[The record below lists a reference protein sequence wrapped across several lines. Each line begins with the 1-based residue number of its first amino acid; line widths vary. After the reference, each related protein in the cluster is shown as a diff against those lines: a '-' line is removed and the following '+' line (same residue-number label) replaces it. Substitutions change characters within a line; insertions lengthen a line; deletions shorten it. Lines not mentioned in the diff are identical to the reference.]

1 MILNHVKEK
10 ITMKD
15 SKPTIYDPNF
25 LPTNIYSGVP
35 SFLNLPVLENKED
48 LAQMDVAVMGVPWE
62 GGCTIGG
69 FSSCTEGPKSIRSAS
84 IRYTGYLPDFDL
96 DCFSQL
102 KAGDYGDTAV
112 QNGNY
117 EFTFGEIRKKVG
129 EIYDAGAAPIILGGD
144 HGIAYPTISEL
155 AKRHPGKVGV
165 LHFDAHLDNYS
176 NFGDDPYSRCS
187 PFYQLY
193 NDPNMDPTKIVHIG
207 IRGPRN
213 HQEEFNNA
221 KKYGANV
228 ILCREIKKN
237 GWEASIK
244 KAIELASKDT
254 EVLYVT
260 ICADSL
266 DAAFMPQGPQDMG
279 GLTSFELLMMVHE
292 AGLAGAKAMD
302 FVEIYPDAYS
312 LHPASHMGCWL
323 ALYFLNGMAE
333 RRKNE
338 GK

>member
-1 MILNHVKEK
+1 
-10 ITMKD
+10 MKN

-35 SFLNLPVLENKED
+35 TFLNLPVLENKQD

-69 FSSCTEGPKSIRSAS
+69 YSSCTDGPKSIRSAS

-102 KAGDYGDTAV
+102 KAGDYGDIAV

-129 EIYDAGAAPIILGGD
+129 ESYDAGAVPIILGGD
-144 HGIAYPTISEL
+144 HGSAYPTISEL

-254 EVLYVT
+254 EVMYVT

-292 AGLAGAKAMD
+292 AGLAGARALD

-312 LHPASHMGCWL
+312 LQPASHVGCWL
-323 ALYFLNGMAE
+323 ALYFLNGVAE
-333 RRKNE
+333 RRKNGE
-338 GK
+338 K

>member
-1 MILNHVKEK
+1 
-10 ITMKD
+10 MKN

-35 SFLNLPVLENKED
+35 TFLNLPVLENKQD

-69 FSSCTEGPKSIRSAS
+69 YSSCTDGPKSIRSAS

-102 KAGDYGDTAV
+102 KAGDYGDIAV

-129 EIYDAGAAPIILGGD
+129 EIYDAGAVPIILGGD

-176 NFGDDPYSRCS
+176 NFGDDLYSRCS

-207 IRGPRN
+207 IRGPSN

-254 EVLYVT
+254 EVMYVT

-292 AGLAGAKAMD
+292 AGLAGARALD

-312 LHPASHMGCWL
+312 LQPASHVGCWL
-323 ALYFLNGMAE
+323 ALYFLNGVAE
-333 RRKNE
+333 RRKNGE
-338 GK
+338 K

>member
-1 MILNHVKEK
+1 
-10 ITMKD
+10 MKD

-35 SFLNLPVLENKED
+35 TFLNLPVLENKQD

-69 FSSCTEGPKSIRSAS
+69 YSSCTDGPKSIRSAS

-102 KAGDYGDTAV
+102 KAGDYGDIAV

-129 EIYDAGAAPIILGGD
+129 EIYDAGAVPIILGGD

-254 EVLYVT
+254 EVVYVT

-292 AGLAGAKAMD
+292 AGLAGARALD

-312 LHPASHMGCWL
+312 LQPASHVGCWL
-323 ALYFLNGMAE
+323 ALYFLTGVAE
-333 RRKNE
+333 RRKNG

>member
-1 MILNHVKEK
+1 
-10 ITMKD
+10 MKN
-15 SKPTIYDPNF
+15 SKPTIYDPNV

-35 SFLNLPVLENKED
+35 TFLNLPVLENKQD

-69 FSSCTEGPKSIRSAS
+69 YSSCTDGPKSIRSAS

-102 KAGDYGDTAV
+102 KAGDYGDIAV

-129 EIYDAGAAPIILGGD
+129 EIYDAGAVPIILGGD

-254 EVLYVT
+254 EVMYVT

-292 AGLAGAKAMD
+292 AGLAGARALD

-312 LHPASHMGCWL
+312 LQPASHVGCWL
-323 ALYFLNGMAE
+323 ALYFLNGVAE
-333 RRKNE
+333 RRKNGE
-338 GK
+338 K

>member
-1 MILNHVKEK
+1 MRN
-10 ITMKD
+10 

-35 SFLNLPVLENKED
+35 TFLNLPVLENKQD

-69 FSSCTEGPKSIRSAS
+69 YSSCTDGPKSIRSAS

-102 KAGDYGDTAV
+102 KAGDYGDIAV

-129 EIYDAGAAPIILGGD
+129 EIYDAGAVPIILGGD

-254 EVLYVT
+254 EVMYVT

-292 AGLAGAKAMD
+292 AGLAGARAMD

-312 LHPASHMGCWL
+312 LQPASHVGCWL
-323 ALYFLNGMAE
+323 ALYFLNGVAE
-333 RRKNE
+333 RRKNGE
-338 GK
+338 K

>member
-1 MILNHVKEK
+1 
-10 ITMKD
+10 MKN

-35 SFLNLPVLENKED
+35 TFLNLPVLENKQD

-69 FSSCTEGPKSIRSAS
+69 YSSCTDGPKSIRSAS

-102 KAGDYGDTAV
+102 KAGDYGDIAV

-129 EIYDAGAAPIILGGD
+129 EIYDAGAVPIILGGD

-193 NDPNMDPTKIVHIG
+193 NDPNMDPTKSVHIG

-254 EVLYVT
+254 EVVYVT

-292 AGLAGAKAMD
+292 AGLAGARALD

-312 LHPASHMGCWL
+312 LQPASHVGCWL
-323 ALYFLNGMAE
+323 ALYFLNGVAE
-333 RRKNE
+333 RRKNG

>member
-1 MILNHVKEK
+1 
-10 ITMKD
+10 MKD

-35 SFLNLPVLENKED
+35 TFLNLPVLENKQD

-69 FSSCTEGPKSIRSAS
+69 YSSCTDGPKSIRSAS

-102 KAGDYGDTAV
+102 KAGDYGDIPV

-129 EIYDAGAAPIILGGD
+129 EIYDAGAVPIILGGD

-254 EVLYVT
+254 EVVYVT

-292 AGLAGAKAMD
+292 AGLAGARALD

-312 LHPASHMGCWL
+312 LQPASHVGCWL
-323 ALYFLNGMAE
+323 ALYFLNGVAN
-333 RRKNE
+333 RIKTAPKKNTIN
-338 GK
+338 

>member
-1 MILNHVKEK
+1 M
-10 ITMKD
+10 
-15 SKPTIYDPNF
+15 
-25 LPTNIYSGVP
+25 
-35 SFLNLPVLENKED
+35 NLPVLENKQD

-69 FSSCTEGPKSIRSAS
+69 YSSCTDGPKSIRSAS

-102 KAGDYGDTAV
+102 KAGDYGDIAV

-129 EIYDAGAAPIILGGD
+129 EIYDAGAVPIILGGD

-254 EVLYVT
+254 EVMYVT

-292 AGLAGAKAMD
+292 AGLAGARAMD

-312 LHPASHMGCWL
+312 LQPASHVGCWL
-323 ALYFLNGMAE
+323 ALYFLNGVAE
-333 RRKNE
+333 RRKNG

>member
-1 MILNHVKEK
+1 
-10 ITMKD
+10 MKN
-15 SKPTIYDPNF
+15 SKPTSYDPNF

-35 SFLNLPVLENKED
+35 TFLNLPVLENKQD

-69 FSSCTEGPKSIRSAS
+69 YSSCTDGPKSIRSAS

-102 KAGDYGDTAV
+102 KAGDYGDIAV

-129 EIYDAGAAPIILGGD
+129 EIYDAGAVPIILGGD

-254 EVLYVT
+254 EVMYVT

-292 AGLAGAKAMD
+292 AGLAGARALD

-312 LHPASHMGCWL
+312 LQPASHVGCWL
-323 ALYFLNGMAE
+323 ALYFLNVVAE
-333 RRKNE
+333 RRKNGE
-338 GK
+338 K

>member
-1 MILNHVKEK
+1 
-10 ITMKD
+10 MKN

-35 SFLNLPVLENKED
+35 TFLNLPVLENKQD

-69 FSSCTEGPKSIRSAS
+69 YSSCTDGPKSIRSAS

-102 KAGDYGDTAV
+102 KAGDYGDIPV

-129 EIYDAGAAPIILGGD
+129 EIYDAGAVPIILGGD

-213 HQEEFNNA
+213 HQEEFNKA

-254 EVLYVT
+254 EVVYVT

-292 AGLAGAKAMD
+292 AGLAGARALD

-312 LHPASHMGCWL
+312 LQPASHVGCWL
-323 ALYFLNGMAE
+323 ALYFLNGVAE
-333 RRKNE
+333 RRKNG

>member
-1 MILNHVKEK
+1 
-10 ITMKD
+10 MKNR
-15 SKPTIYDPNF
+15 KPTIYDPNF

-35 SFLNLPVLENKED
+35 TFLNLPVLENKQD

-69 FSSCTEGPKSIRSAS
+69 YSSCTDGPKSIRSAS

-102 KAGDYGDTAV
+102 KAGDYGDIAV

-129 EIYDAGAAPIILGGD
+129 EIYDAGAVPIILGGD

-254 EVLYVT
+254 EVMYVT

-292 AGLAGAKAMD
+292 AGLAGARAMD

-312 LHPASHMGCWL
+312 LQPASHVGCWL
-323 ALYFLNGMAE
+323 ALYFLNGVAE
-333 RRKNE
+333 RRKNG

>member
-1 MILNHVKEK
+1 
-10 ITMKD
+10 MKN

-35 SFLNLPVLENKED
+35 TFLNLPVLENKQD

-69 FSSCTEGPKSIRSAS
+69 YSSCTDGPKSIRSAS

-102 KAGDYGDTAV
+102 KEGDYGDIAV

-129 EIYDAGAAPIILGGD
+129 EIYDAGAVPIILGGD

-254 EVLYVT
+254 EVMYVT

-292 AGLAGAKAMD
+292 AGLAGARALD

-312 LHPASHMGCWL
+312 LQPASHVGCWL
-323 ALYFLNGMAE
+323 ALYFLNGVAE
-333 RRKNE
+333 RRKNG

>member
-1 MILNHVKEK
+1 
-10 ITMKD
+10 MKN

-35 SFLNLPVLENKED
+35 TFLNLPVLENKQD

-69 FSSCTEGPKSIRSAS
+69 YSSCTDGPKSIRSAS

-102 KAGDYGDTAV
+102 KAGDYGDIAV

-129 EIYDAGAAPIILGGD
+129 EIYDAGAVPIILGGD

-254 EVLYVT
+254 EVMYVT

-292 AGLAGAKAMD
+292 AGLAGARARD

-312 LHPASHMGCWL
+312 LQPASHVGCWL
-323 ALYFLNGMAE
+323 ALYFLNGVAE
-333 RRKNE
+333 RRKNG

>member
-1 MILNHVKEK
+1 
-10 ITMKD
+10 MKN

-35 SFLNLPVLENKED
+35 TFLNLPVLENKQD

-69 FSSCTEGPKSIRSAS
+69 YSSCTDGPKSIRSAS

-102 KAGDYGDTAV
+102 KAGDYGDIAV

-129 EIYDAGAAPIILGGD
+129 EIYDAGAVPIILGGD

-207 IRGPRN
+207 IRGPRD

-254 EVLYVT
+254 EVMYVT

-292 AGLAGAKAMD
+292 AGLAGARAMD

-312 LHPASHMGCWL
+312 LQPASHVGCWL
-323 ALYFLNGMAE
+323 ALYFLNGVAE
-333 RRKNE
+333 RRKNG

>member
-1 MILNHVKEK
+1 
-10 ITMKD
+10 MKD

-35 SFLNLPVLENKED
+35 TFLNLPVLENKQD

-69 FSSCTEGPKSIRSAS
+69 YSSCTDGPKSIRSAS

-102 KAGDYGDTAV
+102 KAGDYGDIPV

-129 EIYDAGAAPIILGGD
+129 EIYDAGAVPIILGGD

-193 NDPNMDPTKIVHIG
+193 N
-207 IRGPRN
+207 

-254 EVLYVT
+254 EVVYVT

-292 AGLAGAKAMD
+292 AGLAGARALD

-312 LHPASHMGCWL
+312 LQPASHVGCWL
-323 ALYFLNGMAE
+323 ALYFLNGVAE
-333 RRKNE
+333 RRKNG

>member
-1 MILNHVKEK
+1 
-10 ITMKD
+10 MKN

-35 SFLNLPVLENKED
+35 TFLNLPVLENKQD

-69 FSSCTEGPKSIRSAS
+69 YSSCTDGPKSIRSAS

-102 KAGDYGDTAV
+102 KAGDYGDIAV

-129 EIYDAGAAPIILGGD
+129 EIYDAGAVPIILGGD

-193 NDPNMDPTKIVHIG
+193 NDPIMDPTKIVHIG

-254 EVLYVT
+254 EVMYVT

-292 AGLAGAKAMD
+292 AGLAGARALD

-312 LHPASHMGCWL
+312 LQPASHVGCWL
-323 ALYFLNGMAE
+323 ALYFLNGVAE
-333 RRKNE
+333 RRKNGE
-338 GK
+338 K

>member
-1 MILNHVKEK
+1 
-10 ITMKD
+10 MKD

-35 SFLNLPVLENKED
+35 TFLNLPVLENKQD

-69 FSSCTEGPKSIRSAS
+69 YSSCTDGPKSIRSAS

-102 KAGDYGDTAV
+102 KAGDYGDIPV

-129 EIYDAGAAPIILGGD
+129 EIYDAGAVPIILGGD

-254 EVLYVT
+254 EVVYVT

-292 AGLAGAKAMD
+292 AGLAGARALD

-312 LHPASHMGCWL
+312 LQPASHVGCWL
-323 ALYFLNGMAE
+323 ALYFLNGVAE
-333 RRKNE
+333 RRKNG

>member
-1 MILNHVKEK
+1 
-10 ITMKD
+10 MKN

-35 SFLNLPVLENKED
+35 TFLNLPVLENKQD

-69 FSSCTEGPKSIRSAS
+69 YSSCTDGPKSIRSAS

-102 KAGDYGDTAV
+102 KAGDYGDIAV

-129 EIYDAGAAPIILGGD
+129 EIYDAGAVPIILGGD

-176 NFGDDPYSRCS
+176 NFCDDPYSRCS

-254 EVLYVT
+254 EVMYVT

-292 AGLAGAKAMD
+292 AGLAGARAMD

-312 LHPASHMGCWL
+312 LQPASHVGCWL
-323 ALYFLNGMAE
+323 ALYFLNGVAE
-333 RRKNE
+333 RRKNG

>member
-1 MILNHVKEK
+1 
-10 ITMKD
+10 MKD

-35 SFLNLPVLENKED
+35 TFLNLPVLENKQD
-48 LAQMDVAVMGVPWE
+48 LAQMDVAVMGGPWE

-69 FSSCTEGPKSIRSAS
+69 YSSCTDGPKSIRSAS

-102 KAGDYGDTAV
+102 KAGDYGDIPV

-129 EIYDAGAAPIILGGD
+129 EIYDAGAVPIILGGD

-254 EVLYVT
+254 EVMYVT

-279 GLTSFELLMMVHE
+279 GLTSFELLMMEHE
-292 AGLAGAKAMD
+292 AGLAGARALD

-312 LHPASHMGCWL
+312 LQPASHVGCWL
-323 ALYFLNGMAE
+323 ALYFLNGVAE
-333 RRKNE
+333 RRKNG